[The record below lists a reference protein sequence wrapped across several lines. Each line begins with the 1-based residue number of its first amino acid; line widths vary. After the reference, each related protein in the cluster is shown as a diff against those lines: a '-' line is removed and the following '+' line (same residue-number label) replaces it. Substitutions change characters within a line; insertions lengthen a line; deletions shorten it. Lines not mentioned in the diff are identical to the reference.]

1 MRRAIAAPA
10 LLATLLALAACAA
23 GPATPERVT
32 LDATLLTVG
41 MSNGSTCRGPAPASG
56 AATGWSGRLT
66 GCASTYPYTVE
77 IDPGTNPIR
86 FVLQEILG
94 DRIIGPLATVTITD
108 ATGRDR
114 VFQTPERPGED

>member
-1 MRRAIAAPA
+1 MRRA
-10 LLATLLALAACAA
+10 LATLAILTALAACAT

-32 LDATLLTVG
+32 LDAALLSVR
-41 MSNGSTCRGPAPASG
+41 MSDGSTCRGPAPEGG
-56 AATGWSGRLT
+56 APTGWSGTLT
-66 GCASTYPYTVE
+66 GCAAAYPYVVE

-94 DRIIGPLATVTITD
+94 DRIIGPLASVTIKN

-114 VFQTPERPGED
+114 VFQTPERLED